1 MTGHGEAHLRQDGLS
16 VSVEVRSVNNRYFKL
31 VLRASE
37 GYGALESQI
46 EELVRKAVRRGSV
59 QVNLRIDRQARSDDY
74 RVNTA
79 VLAGYVRQLRQAISE
94 QREGESATGGPK
106 PASEIRYEALLDLPG
121 VIGSPE
127 VGWEQVESLWPQ
139 IQQTLHEALARF
151 TQMRQEEGRAM
162 ARDLGDNLQVVQTL
176 LGEIEARAPQVVEA
190 YRNRLLDRLNALL
203 KDLGVNAEPRDIVRE
218 VGVFAERSDISEEI
232 VRLRSH
238 LQQFAAFMAEAESS
252 GRKLDFLTQEIFRE
266 TNTIGSKAGDAEI
279 ARRVVEIK
287 SAIERVREMIQNL
300 E

>member
-37 GYGALESQI
+37 GYSALESQI
-46 EELVRKAVRRGSV
+46 EELVRKSVRRGSV

-74 RVNTA
+74 RVNTT
-79 VLAGYVRQLRQAISE
+79 VLSGYVRQLRQALAE
-94 QREGESATGGPK
+94 QHEGSVA
-106 PASEIRYEALLDLPG
+106 ASEIRYESLLDLPG

-127 VGWEQVESLWPQ
+127 VGWEQVESLWPL
-139 IQQTLHEALARF
+139 IQQTLQDALSRF

-162 ARDLGDNLQVVQTL
+162 ARDLNENLQAVQIL

-190 YRNRLLDRLNALL
+190 YRNRLLDRLNLLL
-203 KDLGVNAEPRDIVRE
+203 KDLGVNAEPRDIIRE

-279 ARRVVEIK
+279 ACRVVEIK

>member
-37 GYGALESQI
+37 GYSALESQI
-46 EELVRKAVRRGSV
+46 EELVRKSVRRGSV

-79 VLAGYVRQLRQAISE
+79 VLSGYVRQLRQALAE
-94 QREGESATGGPK
+94 QHEGSVTAR
-106 PASEIRYEALLDLPG
+106 EIRYESLLDLPG

-127 VGWEQVESLWPQ
+127 VGWEQVESLWPL
-139 IQQTLHEALARF
+139 IQQTLQDALARF

-162 ARDLGDNLQVVQTL
+162 ARDLSENLQAVQIL

-190 YRNRLLDRLNALL
+190 YRNRLLDRLNLLL
-203 KDLGVNAEPRDIVRE
+203 KDLGVNAEPRDIIRE